1 MGSESKSPLVRI
13 VDDDEGVRQSS
24 AFLLGAAGYETA
36 CYESADDFL
45 KHDDPARPGCLLLDA
60 RMPGMTG
67 LELQDLLDS
76 RGFRIPVI
84 FVTGHGD
91 VDMAVHV
98 LKQGAADFLQK
109 PVDGD
114 RLIAVVEAAVK
125 RDLEWVEA
133 DERDNADRAAFETLT
148 AREKEVVKLVAEGLQ
163 NKEIAEK
170 LNIAE
175 KTVKVHRGSA
185 TRKLNVRNG
194 VDIATLLRRIG
205 VMN

>member
-1 MGSESKSPLVRI
+1 MYSVLI
-13 VDDDEGVRQSS
+13 VDDFAIDRQNLADAVRSFNKLPLHIIGVCENAYDALEIIRNM
-24 AFLLGAAGYETA
+24 ETDILI
-36 CYESADDFL
+36 CDVE
-45 KHDDPARPGCLLLDA
+45 
-60 RMPGMTG
+60 MPGMTG

-76 RGFRIPVI
+76 QGFRIPVI

-114 RLIAVVEAAVK
+114 RLIAVVAAAVK
-125 RDLEWVEA
+125 RDLERVET

-205 VMN
+205 VME

>member
-24 AFLLGAAGYETA
+24 AFLLETA

-76 RGFRIPVI
+76 KGFRIPVI

-114 RLIAVVEAAVK
+114 RLIAVVAAVK
-125 RDLEWVEA
+125 RDLERVET

-205 VMN
+205 VME

>member
-1 MGSESKSPLVRI
+1 MG
-13 VDDDEGVRQSS
+13 
-24 AFLLGAAGYETA
+24 A
-36 CYESADDFL
+36 
-45 KHDDPARPGCLLLDA
+45 
-60 RMPGMTG
+60 
-67 LELQDLLDS
+67 
-76 RGFRIPVI
+76 
-84 FVTGHGD
+84 
-91 VDMAVHV
+91 
-98 LKQGAADFLQK
+98 
-109 PVDGD
+109 
-114 RLIAVVEAAVK
+114 AAVK
-125 RDLEWVEA
+125 RDLERVET

-205 VMN
+205 VME